1 MWDDWYK
8 AVCLLLVLEGIV
20 PFLYPQRWRSLIA
33 RIAAVSDKH
42 IRITGLA
49 SMLAGVALLYMLN

>member
-8 AVCLLLVLEGIV
+8 AVCLLLVLEGV
-20 PFLYPQRWRSLIA
+20 APFLYPQRWRSLVA
-33 RIAAVSDKH
+33 RLATVSDKH
-42 IRITGLA
+42 IRITGLV